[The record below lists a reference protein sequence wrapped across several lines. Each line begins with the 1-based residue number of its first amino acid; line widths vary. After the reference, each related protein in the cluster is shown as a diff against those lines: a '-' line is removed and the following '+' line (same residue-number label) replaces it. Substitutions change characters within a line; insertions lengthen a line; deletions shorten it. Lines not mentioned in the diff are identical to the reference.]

1 MPTRARQEN
10 RMNWS
15 YSAGRTFA
23 GCPRRWFYR
32 AVVAHHAAKDPVRR
46 TAYLLG
52 KQDSVWSWRGRLVDE
67 TLSTRAVPL
76 LGMGR
81 PPEPSE
87 LVAAARARFGAQLE
101 FARTHRLNDPGLK
114 PPRHPDFLALSE
126 FEAGTPPT
134 EAALAD
140 LWAGVETSL
149 TNFLALTP
157 LLERLLAARLM
168 LPQRALAYNLALPD
182 GERVTVRAVPDL
194 LAFFRDAP
202 PLIVDWKVSAHPAI
216 THREQLVGYALA
228 LSKSR
233 TQPGLPPFRAGA
245 AATELLEAQLL
256 AGELR
261 PHPLT
266 DADVREAEAHTVT
279 SAAAMKRTLA
289 GRPKG
294 ELDPRT
300 VPPTADLGRCGGCPY
315 KPLCWAGG
323 AGPRPERD

>member
-1 MPTRARQEN
+1 
-10 RMNWS
+10 MNWS

-32 AVVAHHAAKDPVRR
+32 AVVGHHAAKDPVRR

-67 TLSTRAVPL
+67 VLSTRAVPL
-76 LGMGR
+76 LETGR
-81 PPEPSE
+81 SPELSA
-87 LVAAARARFGAQLE
+87 LVAAARTRFGAQLE
-101 FARTHRLNDPGLK
+101 FARTRRLSDPGLK
-114 PPRHPDFLALSE
+114 PSQHPDFLILEA

-134 EAALAD
+134 EADLAD
-140 LWAGVETSL
+140 LWRGVETSL
-149 TNFLALTP
+149 ANFLALTP
-157 LLERLLAARLM
+157 LLERLRAARLL
-168 LPQRALAYNLALPD
+168 LPQRALAYSFTLPS

-202 PLIVDWKVSAHPAI
+202 PFIIDWKVSAHPAI

-228 LSKSR
+228 LSKNLLSKNPLSKSR
-233 TQPGLPPFRAGA
+233 TQPGLPPFRTGA

-266 DADVREAEAHTVT
+266 DADLQEAEVRTAS
-279 SAAAMKRTLA
+279 SAAAMQALLRGRAKR
-289 GRPKG
+289 
-294 ELDPRT
+294 DPHT
-300 VPPTADLGRCGGCPY
+300 VPPTTDLKRCGGCPY

-323 AGPRPERD
+323 RGPQSKTE

>member
-1 MPTRARQEN
+1 
-10 RMNWS
+10 MNWS
-15 YSAGRTFA
+15 YSAGQTFA

-67 TLSTRAVPL
+67 VLSTRAVPF
-76 LGMGR
+76 LGAGR
-81 PPEPSE
+81 LPELSG

-114 PPRHPDFLALSE
+114 PSQHPDFLILEA

-134 EAALAD
+134 ETALAD

-149 TNFLALTP
+149 ANFLAQTP
-157 LLERLLAARLM
+157 LLERLLAARLL
-168 LPQRALAYNLALPD
+168 LPQRALAYALTLPG

-194 LAFFRDAP
+194 LVFFRDAP
-202 PLIVDWKVSAHPAI
+202 PLLIDWKVSARPAI
-216 THREQLVGYALA
+216 TYQEQLVGYALA

-266 DADVREAEAHTVT
+266 DADLQEAEARTLS
-279 SAAAMKRTLA
+279 SAAAMQRTLA

-294 ELDPRT
+294 DLDPRT
-300 VPPTADLGRCGGCPY
+300 VSPTTDLGRCGGCPY

-323 AGPRPERD
+323 TGPQS